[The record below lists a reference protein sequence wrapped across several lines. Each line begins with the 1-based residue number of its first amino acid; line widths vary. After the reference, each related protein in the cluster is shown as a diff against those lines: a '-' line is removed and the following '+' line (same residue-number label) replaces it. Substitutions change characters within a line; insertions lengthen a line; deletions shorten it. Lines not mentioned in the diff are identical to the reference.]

1 MNRFLKVQKMKKLI
15 FSIILIVFTFSSFA
29 QREFSYT
36 EGDTTYT
43 MKRYVFMMLNSGET
57 KSKDSIETAKFQEQ
71 HMAHLSKLEKEGK
84 LIVAGPF
91 EGGGEHRGLLIFD
104 VESVED
110 ALKLQGEDPSVK
122 SGRLKMEAFYWWGAK
137 GTVLK

>member
-1 MNRFLKVQKMKKLI
+1 MKKLI
-15 FSIILIVFTFSSFA
+15 LSIILIVFTLSSFA

-43 MKRYVFMMLNSGET
+43 MKRYVFIMLNSGET
-57 KSKDSIETAKFQEQ
+57 KSKDSIEAAKFQEQ
-71 HMAHLSKLEKEGK
+71 HMAHLNKLEKEGK

-104 VESVED
+104 VETVED
-110 ALKLQGEDPSVK
+110 ALKLEGEDPSVK

-137 GTVLK
+137 GTVIK